1 MAPSRRSFH
10 SSNSWDNILRN
21 CRLFCRAFC
30 LNIALCF
37 LFIAPVSI
45 WSDSVRQS
53 NWIGQAP
60 QTFNSGVNR
69 HETGGRGLTVCGGVG
84 WYLVGGCVAEC
95 VIVAVVFVFVF
106 VFCFCCCCD
115 DVMSPL
121 LVNVFLSACVCVKC
135 KLEWQHVCIC
145 CFSISTITSPLGFC
159 CCSRWII
166 WALPLSLAP
175 FPMQILIRAAK
186 VNVLSL
192 LFLFLF
198 LFSCQQ
204 VSYWTTFTL
213 PTWRKSCHPPPL
225 LTMSFGAPFYCLLC
239 WVIDNGLSHT
249 RRIKHNGT

>member
-115 DVMSPL
+115 DVMSPACQCVSLCMRVCKMQIRMTTCLHL
-121 LVNVFLSACVCVKC
+121 LLFNINHHITVRFLLLLQMNHLS
-135 KLEWQHVCIC
+135 
-145 CFSISTITSPLGFC
+145 SP
-159 CCSRWII
+159 
-166 WALPLSLAP
+166 PLSCSLSHADSYQSSESQCSIFIVLVLVFVLLPTSFLLDYIYITNMTQELPPSPPLWP
-175 FPMQILIRAAK
+175 FR
-186 VNVLSL
+186 SEL
-192 LFLFLF
+192 LFIAYFAE
-198 LFSCQQ
+198 
-204 VSYWTTFTL
+204 
-213 PTWRKSCHPPPL
+213 L
-225 LTMSFGAPFYCLLC
+225 LIMGSRTQEG
-239 WVIDNGLSHT
+239 
-249 RRIKHNGT
+249 

>member
-1 MAPSRRSFH
+1 MFFVYRPRVDLIWFGSPIQLDWASATNVQQRSE
-10 SSNSWDNILRN
+10 SPWNRWAGLNGLR
-21 CRLFCRAFC
+21 
-30 LNIALCF
+30 
-37 LFIAPVSI
+37 
-45 WSDSVRQS
+45 
-53 NWIGQAP
+53 
-60 QTFNSGVNR
+60 
-69 HETGGRGLTVCGGVG
+69 GVG

-115 DVMSPL
+115 DVMSPACQCVSLCMRVCKMQIRMTTCLHL
-121 LVNVFLSACVCVKC
+121 LLFNIN
-135 KLEWQHVCIC
+135 HH
-145 CFSISTITSPLGFC
+145 ITVRFC

-213 PTWRKSCHPPPL
+213 PTWRKSCHPPPFWPCRSEL
-225 LTMSFGAPFYCLLC
+225 LFIAYFAELL
-239 WVIDNGLSHT
+239 IMGSRT
-249 RRIKHNGT
+249 QEG